1 MSNQSTSKKPRILI
15 LGSTG
20 RTGKAIIGEL
30 MQRSDSVQ
38 IVYSSRN
45 RAQVEAWRQ
54 AGKDAVFLD
63 LNDARTFPAALM
75 GIDRLFLTT
84 GYTVEMVH
92 QSKTIV
98 DAAEDA
104 GLQFIVHLGI
114 FGNGRTT
121 DPHFAWHE
129 MVERYIEGSGV
140 AWSHI
145 HPNFFMDNLLTSVP
159 VVNGRFY
166 WFMGDKRVGWIASD
180 DIAAV
185 SAQVLADGP
194 QKHASKQYWLST
206 EVMNGVEAAGEIAKG
221 LGRPVE
227 SVVLTPDDLEAQV
240 SSGAMRMPSYVE
252 ATYGASILEMVRQT
266 YDGRL
271 DFGATTTTVVEDL
284 TGRKPLTL
292 HEWVVRYR
300 DSVLAVGAQAA
311 RGLEPGT

>member
-1 MSNQSTSKKPRILI
+1 MNNQQTSKKPRILI

-20 RTGKAIIGEL
+20 RTGKAVIGEL
-30 MQRSDSVQ
+30 KQRSDSVQ

-45 RAQVEAWRQ
+45 RAQVDAWRQ
-54 AGKDAVFLD
+54 EGQDAVLLD
-63 LNDARTFPAALM
+63 LSDARTFPAALT
-75 GIDRLFLTT
+75 GIDRLFLATA
-84 GYTVEMVH
+84 YTVEMVH

-98 DAAEDA
+98 DAAADA

-166 WFMGDKRVGWIASD
+166 WFMGDKRVGWIAAD
-180 DIAAV
+180 DLAAV
-185 SAQVLADGP
+185 SAQVLAEGP

-206 EVMNGVEAAGEIAKG
+206 EVMNGVEAAAEIAEG
-221 LGRPVE
+221 LGQPVE
-227 SVVLTPDDLEAQV
+227 SVVLTPDDLV
-240 SSGAMRMPSYVE
+240 SQITSGAMQLPSYIE
-252 ATYGASILEMVRQT
+252 ANYGASILELVRQT
-266 YDGRL
+266 YDGRM

-292 HEWVVRYR
+292 REWVVRYR
-300 DSVLAVGAQAA
+300 DSIWAVGAQAA
-311 RGLEPGT
+311 EGSLR

>member
-1 MSNQSTSKKPRILI
+1 MHGI
-15 LGSTG
+15 
-20 RTGKAIIGEL
+20 
-30 MQRSDSVQ
+30 
-38 IVYSSRN
+38 
-45 RAQVEAWRQ
+45 
-54 AGKDAVFLD
+54 
-63 LNDARTFPAALM
+63 ALM

-227 SVVLTPDDLEAQV
+227 SVELTPDDLEAQLR
-240 SSGAMRMPSYVE
+240 SGAMRMPSYVE
-252 ATYGASILEMVRQT
+252 ATYVASILEMVRQT

-300 DSVLAVGAQAA
+300 DSVLVVGAQAA
-311 RGLEPGT
+311 RDI

>member
-1 MSNQSTSKKPRILI
+1 MNNQQTSEKPRILI

-20 RTGKAIIGEL
+20 RTGQAVIGEL
-30 MQRSDSVQ
+30 KQRADSVQ

-45 RAQVEAWRQ
+45 RAQVDAWRQ
-54 AGKDAVFLD
+54 KGKDAVFLD
-63 LNDARTFPAALM
+63 LNDARTFPAALT

-98 DAAEDA
+98 DAATDA

-145 HPNFFMDNLLTSVP
+145 HPHFFMDNLLTSVP

-166 WFMGDKRVGWIASD
+166 WFMGDKRVGWIAAD
-180 DIAAV
+180 DLAAV
-185 SAQVLADGP
+185 SAQVLVEGP
-194 QKHASKQYWLST
+194 QKHAGKQYWLST
-206 EVMNGVEAAGEIAKG
+206 EVMNGVEAAAEIAEG
-221 LGRPVE
+221 LGQPVE
-227 SVVLTPDDLEAQV
+227 SVVLTPDDLVAQIT
-240 SSGAMRMPSYVE
+240 SGAMQMPSFVE
-252 ATYGASILEMVRQT
+252 ANYGASILEWVRQT
-266 YDGRL
+266 YDGRM
-271 DFGATTTTVVEDL
+271 DFGTTTTTVVEDL

-292 HEWVVRYR
+292 REWVVRYR
-300 DSVLAVGAQAA
+300 DSIWAVGAQAA
-311 RGLEPGT
+311 EGSLR

>member
-1 MSNQSTSKKPRILI
+1 
-15 LGSTG
+15 
-20 RTGKAIIGEL
+20 

-221 LGRPVE
+221 LARPVE
-227 SVVLTPDDLEAQV
+227 SVELTPDDLEAQLR
-240 SSGAMRMPSYVE
+240 SGAMRMPSYVE
-252 ATYGASILEMVRQT
+252 ATYLASILEMVRQT

-311 RGLEPGT
+311 RDM

>member
-30 MQRSDSVQ
+30 MQRSNSVQ

-227 SVVLTPDDLEAQV
+227 SVELTPDDLEAQLR
-240 SSGAMRMPSYVE
+240 SGAMRMPSYVE
-252 ATYGASILEMVRQT
+252 ATYVASILEMVRQT

>member
-63 LNDARTFPAALM
+63 LNDARTVPAALM

-227 SVVLTPDDLEAQV
+227 SVELTPDDLEAQLR
-240 SSGAMRMPSYVE
+240 SGAMRMPSYVE
-252 ATYGASILEMVRQT
+252 ATYLASILEMVRQT